1 MCILC
6 QSGDEIEARVER
18 AAQAALDDA
27 EGAAA
32 EAEAVTEGEAEATAE
47 ETPAAG
53 GEPTADEPERE

>member
-18 AAQAALDDA
+18 AAQAALDDT
-27 EGAAA
+27 EGTA
-32 EAEAVTEGEAEATAE
+32 EAETVTEGEAEATAE